1 MTERARRT
9 ALGRGLAALL
19 SDDVPA
25 PPVAAADAGESRGPR
40 LVPVGHLHPGR
51 LQPRRRFDPEALEAL
66 AASIRHQGVLQPLV
80 VRPLPDRR
88 EHFEIV
94 AGERRWRAAQLAQL
108 HEVPVVVRALADRD
122 ALEVALIENV
132 QREDLG
138 PIEEA
143 EGYRK
148 LLEQFGYTQD
158 ALATAVGKSR
168 SHIANLLR
176 LLTLPASVQ
185 EMLQDGRLTAGH
197 ARALVGRHDPA
208 SLAQQIVTR
217 GLSVREAEALAQ
229 HVRIAHAGKS
239 GKGAASRAV
248 RDPDTVALERELSAA
263 LGLKVTIDFD
273 GKAGRLVVHYKSL
286 DQLDDVLQRLN
297 QSPRPVH

>member
-1 MTERARRT
+1 MTERVRRT

-19 SDDVPA
+19 SDDPA
-25 PPVAAADAGESRGPR
+25 PASKATIAGGADTRAPR
-40 LVPVGHLHPGR
+40 LVPVGQLHPGR

-66 AASIRHQGVLQPLV
+66 AASIRHQGILQPLV

-108 HEVPVVVRALADRD
+108 HEVPVIVRALADRD

-143 EGYRK
+143 DGYRK
-148 LLEQFGYTQD
+148 LLDQFGYTQD

-208 SLAQQIVTR
+208 SLAQHIVAR
-217 GLSVREAEALAQ
+217 ALSVREAEALVQ
-229 HVRIAHAGKS
+229 HAKAERPGKAGKAR
-239 GKGAASRAV
+239 AA
-248 RDPDTVALERELSAA
+248 RDADTVALERELSAA
-263 LGLKVTIDFD
+263 LGLRVTIEFD
-273 GKAGRLVVHYKSL
+273 GKAGRLIVHYRTL